1 MVLRPAQAPPMP
13 DGGVLAAGTSS
24 SSGGPS
30 PLAALQMAAEK
41 RSRKRM
47 MALKVPPAPHPR
59 TCPVCPH
66 R

>member
-1 MVLRPAQAPPMP
+1 MP